1 MDDIAASLKPCDRLI
16 VVATMCETYCKS
28 VRKKSADGRSRN
40 IKNEYVRFTTRQT
53 IWVAWCWRAEAKQRI
68 KWLFLLLTIAF
79 LQLVSSVLN
88 QNVAAKG
95 ETRKRISPPKNIAF
109 REKNISGSALAGYW
123 RFWLLAGKDSR
134 ITFTHLRTVHLAG
147 DFRIYCHYVEFP
159 IFININMRTQ
169 VFANKFLAADV
180 EFTCA
185 ENANLTLS
193 DHNNSAFDTKCFSMA
208 EYNVVGEG
216 PRIVRECSKFDYS
229 QAAYKVKLNS
239 TK

>member
-1 MDDIAASLKPCDRLI
+1 MLKSKRETKNQVTISAADYCIFAACFVSPEPKCRSKRWDK
-16 VVATMCETYCKS
+16 ETNFPQKYNTF
-28 VRKKSADGRSRN
+28 RKN
-40 IKNEYVRFTTRQT
+40 
-53 IWVAWCWRAEAKQRI
+53 
-68 KWLFLLLTIAF
+68 
-79 LQLVSSVLN
+79 
-88 QNVAAKG
+88 
-95 ETRKRISPPKNIAF
+95 
-109 REKNISGSALAGYW
+109 NISGSALAGYW

-134 ITFTHLRTVHLAG
+134 IAFTHLRTVHLAG

-169 VFANKFLAADV
+169 VFANKFLASDV

-229 QAAYKVKLNS
+229 QAAYKVNLNS